1 LAART
6 ILTNTIQKN
15 QSKIILIM
23 ILSTT
28 HTVPGREIAEIV
40 GLVRG
45 STVRARHVGRDIVA
59 GLKNMVGGEIEEYT
73 RLQADAREEA
83 LQRMMDDAGRLNAD
97 AVVGIQ
103 ISTAMVSRGAAEILV
118 YGTAVKLK

>member
-1 LAART
+1 
-6 ILTNTIQKN
+6 
-15 QSKIILIM
+15 M

-28 HTVPGREIAEIV
+28 HAVPGREIAEIV

-59 GLKNMVGGEIEEYT
+59 GLKNIVGGEIEEYT
-73 RLQADAREEA
+73 QLQADAREQA
-83 LQRMMDDAGRLNAD
+83 LQRMMDDARSLQAD
-97 AVVGIQ
+97 AIVGIK
-103 ISTAMVSRGAAEILV
+103 ITTAMVSRGAAEILI